1 MSWVPKRVCHEN
13 SCLKKIYTLNNE
25 KQKRMRSEKETE
37 QKREVIGKTESNMRS
52 HSCLP
57 KQATL
62 LALEG
67 EGKACRDRGLD
78 KKVLELDLMLCFLF
92 KQLNDRKVSRTK

>member
-1 MSWVPKRVCHEN
+1 MGPKEVLP
-13 SCLKKIYTLNNE
+13 LKQLLEKIYTLNSE
-25 KQKRMRSEKETE
+25 KQKTMRSEKETE
-37 QKREVIGKTESNMRS
+37 QKKREVTTKTESNMCS

-67 EGKACRDRGLD
+67 EGKACRDRGLA
-78 KKVLELDLMLCFLF
+78 KKVLELDIMLLFLF
-92 KQLNDRKVSRTK
+92 KHLNQGKVSQTK